1 MQNYLTEVDGN
12 FVRFYAA
19 LPGEISA
26 TLDGLAAQEQKFRDS
41 YRRLVSLQAWRGE
54 LIEKIVPPAA
64 EAFFKEAQNDGLM
77 SHSLARQGAW
87 RVALMSLRSCIE
99 NTLYGLYYMDHP
111 VELVQWQSGGFKLG
125 FTEAI
130 SYLAK
135 HPNFDGLSEQNSG
148 IDTIK
153 AEYATLSKA
162 VHGSAQSFRVT
173 KTGEIQGLNIVSLP
187 ELGAWGT
194 RERFTLTALNTI
206 LLVMFR
212 EHLQGA
218 ANVNLRKAISL
229 TIPEQKHD
237 AIKDQFKVRLR
248 SVPKPVAV

>member
-1 MQNYLTEVDGN
+1 MQNYLDEVDGN
-12 FVRFYAA
+12 FARFYAS
-19 LPGEISA
+19 LLGEIGN
-26 TLDGLAAQEQKFRDS
+26 TINGLAAQEQQFKES

-111 VELVQWQSGGFKLG
+111 VELAQWQSGGFKLG
-125 FTEAI
+125 FTDSI
-130 SYLAK
+130 NYLTK
-135 HPNFDGLSEQNSG
+135 HPRFEGIGEQNSG
-148 IDTIK
+148 IDIIK

-162 VHGSAQSFRVT
+162 VHGSAHSFRVT
-173 KTGEIQGLNIVSLP
+173 KTGEIHGLNVVSLP
-187 ELGAWGT
+187 ELGAWRT
-194 RERFTLTALNTI
+194 RERQTLIALNSI

-218 ANVNLRKAISL
+218 ANANLRKAISL

-237 AIKDQFKVRLR
+237 AIKELFKVRLR
-248 SVPKPVAV
+248 SVPKPAAA